1 MSAGLDAMNTYLT
14 NLPSGLASYPACTMK
29 GSVLRSFLDGLPV
42 AGGFEGLPEPLRTLV
57 RERPLPGAWISEVQA
72 SALFA
77 FAAAEYFPSG
87 PKYEQHTHDANYALL
102 NSLTYRVLFRLVG
115 VTRLIDQAA
124 ARWGHFHRGTR
135 LTVVERPTDRR
146 ATLALRSP
154 PNHVPA
160 ALAQA
165 YRAAFIAALEIA
177 GEREVTVESVVV
189 DAETLHFWV
198 RWA

>member
-1 MSAGLDAMNTYLT
+1 MSAGLNAMNTYLT
-14 NLPSGLASYPACTMK
+14 TLPSGLDSYPACTMK
-29 GSVLRSFLDGLPV
+29 GSVLRSFLEKLPV
-42 AGGFEGLPEPLRTLV
+42 TNSFDGVPENLRTLV

-87 PKYEQHTHDANYALL
+87 NAYEHHAHDANYALL

-115 VTRLIDQAA
+115 VTRLIDQVA
-124 ARWGHFHRGTR
+124 ARWGHFHRGTQ
-135 LTVVERPTDRR
+135 LTVIERPTERG

-177 GEREVTVESVVV
+177 GEREVTVESIVV